1 MSATHGLKG
10 NVRKLVHE
18 LHALRTNAAAPRDM
32 SMREHLHE
40 NYGGLTPGAMF
51 SELGVDP
58 DFTRVVDLMQDDD
71 LKYLV
76 PEAVRQGIQTGMGLS
91 HQQAVEMARRAIVS
105 QGPIL
110 SEANGGARYVSP
122 EVWLDPIMS
131 GAVQAAYWNELIMRD
146 IPVASDSV
154 NIPNIKLSDA
164 TPEDSEEGATAE
176 EGTVDHSFKKVTI
189 KKRKKALKIT
199 DESILFNSL
208 NLLSVFFVDYGRL
221 LGLLLNG
228 DAVNVIVNGD
238 VAGGSEA
245 SAVIGVSDPTKG
257 FQYRD
262 FLRVGIRFNQL
273 GRSGLQ
279 AISGEEVALDYLD
292 ITEVKQKQF
301 AGSPLMAVKFKGG
314 VQTPNDLFASHKVAD
329 EQIAIQDSS
338 VSLVKLTAQPLLV
351 ETERMVMKGING
363 TVASTFTG
371 FAKLNR
377 NASIRMDR
385 TLQYDDEGANI
396 FPSWMSPYDE

>member
-1 MSATHGLKG
+1 MSSTHGLKG
-10 NVRKLVHE
+10 KVKKLVRE
-18 LHALRTNAAAPRDM
+18 MHAIRTNAQAPRDI
-32 SMREHLHE
+32 SIREHLHE
-40 NYGGLTPGAMF
+40 NYDGLTPEAMF

-58 DFTRVVDLMQDDD
+58 DFTRVIDLMEDDD

-76 PEAVRQGIQTGMGLS
+76 PEAVRQGVQTGMGLS
-91 HQQAVEMARRAIVS
+91 RQQAIEMARRAIVS
-105 QGPIL
+105 QGPLL
-110 SEANGGARYVSP
+110 SEANGGARYISP

-154 NIPNIKLSDA
+154 NIPNLKLSDA
-164 TPEDSEEGATAE
+164 EPEESEEGATAE
-176 EGTVDHSFKKVTI
+176 EGTVEHGHKKVII
-189 KKRKKALKIT
+189 KKRKKGLKIT
-199 DESILFNSL
+199 DESVLFNSL

-228 DAVNVIVNGD
+228 DAVGVVVNGD
-238 VAGGSEA
+238 QADGSEA
-245 SAVIGVSDPTKG
+245 AAVIGVTDTAKG

-273 GRSGLQ
+273 GRAGMQ
-279 AISGEEVALDYLD
+279 AIAGEDVALDYLD
-292 ITEVKQKQF
+292 IAEVKQKQF
-301 AGSPLMAVKFKGG
+301 SGSPLMAVKFKGG
-314 VQTPNDLFASHKVAD
+314 VQTPSDLFASHKVD
-329 EQIAIQDSS
+329 DDQIAIQDNA

-363 TVASTFTG
+363 SVASTFTG

-377 NASIRMDR
+377 NASIRIDR
-385 TLQYDDEGANI
+385 TLKYNDAGANV
-396 FPSWMSPYDE
+396 FPAWMSPYNE